1 MAYDITANMLCQVSN
16 QGAHSPRII
25 YISGFQ
31 NEIVI
36 FVQPF
41 VKKNT
46 LFSSVSSEKHISFQP
61 CNVTSQPKHP
71 KQTKTILFHSTL
83 QQNFFHMKDKEMKQN
98 VHHRSIEKHFADE
111 TSDMVTTH
119 VTT

>member
-1 MAYDITANMLCQVSN
+1 MAYDITANMLCQVSS

-41 VKKNT
+41 VKKT
-46 LFSSVSSEKHISFQP
+46 RYFP
-61 CNVTSQPKHP
+61 
-71 KQTKTILFHSTL
+71 
-83 QQNFFHMKDKEMKQN
+83 
-98 VHHRSIEKHFADE
+98 A
-111 TSDMVTTH
+111 
-119 VTT
+119 